1 MKRYV
6 LDTSTLLHYIRGK
19 TQFENIESDLGLLK
33 NDVIP
38 ILSSVTIGEI
48 EAFVQR
54 QNWGEPK
61 LKRMKSLLD
70 KMFIVDIN
78 AKDEKLMQAYA
89 TLWNYSKNAL
99 PDNPF
104 GKSIGIGQ
112 NDVWIAATALAANAV
127 LVSTDN
133 DFNHLENSFL
143 TIKIF
148 KS

>member
-6 LDTSTLLHYIRGK
+6 LYTSTLLHYIRGK
-19 TQFENIESDLGLLK
+19 TQFENIESDLGLLQ

-48 EAFVQR
+48 EAFLQR
-54 QNWGEPK
+54 QNWGESRI
-61 LKRMKSLLD
+61 KRMKTLLSR
-70 KMFIVDIN
+70 MFIVDIN

-99 PDNPF
+99 PGKPL

-133 DFNHLENSFL
+133 DFSHFENSFL

-148 KS
+148 